1 MEERRDERY
10 GERRDGRRD
19 ARKMDRAGFLKLTL
33 GAAAGFTLIGAGCG
47 GGTAP
52 GVSTSAADSAA
63 ATAAAAGTPA
73 ASPSASASP
82 APAYLAVAK
91 GQDPAAITRAAV
103 DALGGMTR
111 FVQRGTDVIVKPNIC
126 TSSRSFEY
134 AATTNPVV
142 VATLV
147 AMCLDAGAKRV
158 RVMDSP
164 FSGTPEAAYA
174 DSGIAAAVEKAGGT
188 MVIMSPLG
196 YADTPISHGRDIKSW
211 QIYRDALKADVLI
224 NVPVAKQ
231 HGSTV
236 LTLGCKNLMGVVL
249 DRGGFHVNLS
259 QRIADLTS
267 VMRPALTVVDA
278 VRVLTANG
286 PTGGSLSDVKRL
298 DTVIA
303 SHDVVAAD
311 SRAAQLFGLKGSD
324 IGYLV
329 AAHDMG
335 LGKLEV
341 GHAGTRTLTIA

>member
-47 GGTAP
+47 EGTAP
-52 GVSTSAADSAA
+52 GVSTSAAASA

-196 YADTPISHGRDIKSW
+196 YATTSIPHGRDIKSW
-211 QIYRDALKADVLI
+211 QIYRDALKTDVLI

-311 SRAAQLFGLKGSD
+311 SRAANLFGLKGSD

-341 GHAGTRTLTIA
+341 GHADTRTLTIA

>member
-1 MEERRDERY
+1 VQERRDEL
-10 GERRDGRRD
+10 DGGQTD
-19 ARKMDRAGFLKLTL
+19 GRKMDRAGFLKLTL
-33 GAAAGFTLIGAGCG
+33 GAAAGLTLIGAGCG
-47 GGTAP
+47 GGSQPAA
-52 GVSTSAADSAA
+52 SSAATGASA
-63 ATAAAAGTPA
+63 PA
-73 ASPSASASP
+73 ASTTAGGAPSTPPSPSASP
-82 APAYLAVAK
+82 VPPHLAVAK
-91 GQDPAAITRAAV
+91 GKDPAAITRAAV
-103 DALGGMTR
+103 DAVGGMAR
-111 FVQRGTDVIVKPNIC
+111 FVRHGADVIVKPNIC
-126 TSSRSFEY
+126 TASRSYEY

-147 AMCLDAGAKRV
+147 KLCLDAGAKRV

-164 FSGTPEAAYA
+164 FSGTPEAAYE
-174 DSGIAAAVEKAGGT
+174 DSGIAAAVEKAGGK

-196 YADTPISHGRDIKSW
+196 YAATPIPHGRDIKSW

-236 LTLGCKNLMGVVL
+236 LTLGCKNLMGLVL
-249 DRGGFHVNLS
+249 DRGGFHTNLS

-278 VRVLTANG
+278 VRILTANG
-286 PTGGSLSDVKRL
+286 PTGGSLGDVKRL

-311 SRAAQLFGLKGSD
+311 SRAAKLFRLKGSD

-329 AAHDMG
+329 AAHEMG
-335 LGKLEV
+335 LGTLEV
-341 GHAGTRTLTIA
+341 GHSATRTLKIA